1 MPTES
6 ECICGDFR
14 LAVYTFNYCNA
25 HSAGLS
31 RSVIH
36 IHLVLSDGLVFN
48 QLCAKTTYNDCSLRL
63 RLPVGG
69 IFSEGHQQKNQCDD
83 GSHRVFLETKKRY
96 PPVFR
101 EGVIISLR
109 VAQGES
115 LQPATD
121 TIPQKQSP
129 ESQEEVVSSHE

>member
-1 MPTES
+1 MALFSINYVPKQL
-6 ECICGDFR
+6 IMIAAFAFAFQ
-14 LAVYTFNYCNA
+14 LAA
-25 HSAGLS
+25 
-31 RSVIH
+31 
-36 IHLVLSDGLVFN
+36 
-48 QLCAKTTYNDCSLRL
+48 
-63 RLPVGG
+63 
-69 IFSEGHQQKNQCDD
+69 FSQKDINKKNQCDD